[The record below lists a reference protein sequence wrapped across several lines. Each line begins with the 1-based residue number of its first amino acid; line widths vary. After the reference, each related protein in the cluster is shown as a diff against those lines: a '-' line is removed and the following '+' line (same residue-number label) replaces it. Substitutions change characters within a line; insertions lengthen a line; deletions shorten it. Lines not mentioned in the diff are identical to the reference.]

1 MLLLTQTKLTLA
13 KIKFFLKLSR
23 YDCFS
28 TERCIKP
35 IPRCADLTASTKLTT
50 EVRLSSCIS
59 LIGPTVFGYEG
70 LSPTF
75 LVWRKEKLGSL

>member
-13 KIKFFLKLSR
+13 KIKFFLSLSR
-23 YDCFS
+23 SDCFS
-28 TERCIKP
+28 TVQSQFRAV
-35 IPRCADLTASTKLTT
+35 RTLTASTKLTT
-50 EVRLSSCIS
+50 EVRISSCIS